1 MLQVARKNF
10 RAFCLVCCYVAILS
24 AHGSV
29 LYVPDEYPTIQSALN
44 ATTAGD
50 SVIVAYGI
58 YPEAVVTPHF
68 NVFLIG
74 VPVVDSSGVSLPIID
89 PSSLPN
95 PQSLTCLH
103 IQSSNTLIENFEL
116 RNGPEMYPRMDPFE
130 GGIRLGGNSVTL
142 RNCTFDS
149 TYTAI
154 RSYEPVS
161 PLTIEHCFFFD
172 VNYSLLC
179 PQTEV
184 HATDCYFLKKGFAC
198 AGNSVIAGC
207 VFDSI
212 SPGYALNT
220 VGHVTI
226 QSCIFKQH
234 DATGMPTIDAA
245 FMSGLI
251 SGNTFLECRPS
262 SGIIVTARN
271 CGAEL
276 LIENNRFENID
287 PYAQSGRAISWGCE
301 DGTHGGSV
309 IYRGNVFTN
318 CSSELGGK
326 CFFGFD
332 STALEVNQNYFI
344 DNPGNNSTISS
355 TSRNSVYRRNVFIGN
370 QYALNSTFSCDA
382 RLNFW
387 GDSSGPYHPTLNP
400 DGLGDRVSDS
410 VLFDSWYPDTSFLIN
425 ATDERAKLPT
435 QFALFVYPNPFN
447 STARISLKVADPFIA
462 SINLVNILSQ
472 LVREIHGGPVY
483 GREEFT
489 INADNLPSGI
499 YFITVRDVIKNSV
512 KSAQKIAL
520 IR

>member
-1 MLQVARKNF
+1 MLQVARKKI
-10 RAFCLVCCYVAILS
+10 RVFCFVCCYVAILS

-44 ATTAGD
+44 ASTAGD
-50 SVIVAYGI
+50 SVIVAYGSYAEVI
-58 YPEAVVTPHF
+58 VTPHF

-116 RNGPEMYPRMDPFE
+116 RNGSEMYPRMDPFE
-130 GGIRLGGNSVTL
+130 GGIRLGGNSATL

-161 PLTIEHCFFFD
+161 PLTIEHCSFFD

-184 HATDCYFLKKGFAC
+184 HATDCYFLKKGFSC
-198 AGNSVIAGC
+198 AENSVIAEC

-234 DATGMPTIDAA
+234 DAIGMPTIDAA
-245 FMSGLI
+245 FMSGVI

-262 SGIIVTARN
+262 TGIIVMARN
-271 CGAEL
+271 CDAEL
-276 LIENNRFENID
+276 YIENNRFENID

-318 CSSELGGK
+318 CTSDLGGK
-326 CFFGFD
+326 CFFGSD
-332 STALEVNQNYFI
+332 STALEVTQNYFI

-355 TSRNSVYRRNVFIGN
+355 TSRSAVFRRNVFIEN
-370 QYALNSTFSCDA
+370 QYAVNSSFRCDA
-382 RLNFW
+382 RQNFW
-387 GDSSGPYHPTLNP
+387 GDSTGPYHPTLNP

-425 ATDERAKLPT
+425 ATDERANLPT
-435 QFALFVYPNPFN
+435 RFSLFVYPNPFN
-447 STARISLKVADPFIA
+447 STTRLSLFVPNSFIGYIEL
-462 SINLVNILSQ
+462 INTLGQ
-472 LVREIHGGPVY
+472 RAQEIYRGPLF
-483 GREEFT
+483 GQHEFSV
-489 INADNLPSGI
+489 NADNLSSGI

-512 KSAQKIAL
+512 KSAQKIVL